1 MKNCKFCGKELS
13 KSSIQKKIE
22 RCSNCYHKSR
32 IKENATRKI
41 KHYCKNCSK
50 IIDRRSIRCI
60 NCCAKIRI
68 GKKRPEH
75 SKIMKGINNPM
86 FGSYRIGKNNP
97 NFGKRHNKKNDTERH
112 HIDLDHDN
120 NNKSNILLWTKT
132 NHIRL
137 HQRAYEYLVKKEL
150 IRKYIKWFIKRYY
163 IK

>member
-1 MKNCKFCGKELS
+1 
-13 KSSIQKKIE
+13 
-22 RCSNCYHKSR
+22 
-32 IKENATRKI
+32 
-41 KHYCKNCSK
+41 
-50 IIDRRSIRCI
+50 
-60 NCCAKIRI
+60 
-68 GKKRPEH
+68 
-75 SKIMKGINNPM
+75 MKGINNPM